1 MRNYRLWPPGLPA
14 ALSTI
19 RKAPVRLIN
28 RSKGDSIGGPACAAA
43 LKCHVEKFGEH
54 GRRYT
59 QTIYTVRV
67 RGQKVTVEIVS
78 RSRSYVATALTGARH
93 LRRLPGLA
101 DS

>member
-43 LKCHVEKFGEH
+43 LKCHFERYGEH
-54 GRRYT
+54 GRSDKKTFYT
-59 QTIYTVRV
+59 IKFQGRKI
-67 RGQKVTVEIVS
+67 TVEVVN
-78 RSRSYVATALTGARH
+78 RPRSYVATAMTRARH
-93 LRRLPGLA
+93 L
-101 DS
+101 

>member
-1 MRNYRLWPPGLPA
+1 M
-14 ALSTI
+14 
-19 RKAPVRLIN
+19 RLIN

-54 GRRYT
+54 GLRYT

-67 RGQKVTVEIVS
+67 SGQKVTVEIVN
-78 RSRSYVATALTGARH
+78 RSRSYVATAMIGARH
-93 LRRLPGLA
+93 LRRLSGLT

>member
-1 MRNYRLWPPGLPA
+1 M
-14 ALSTI
+14 
-19 RKAPVRLIN
+19 RLIN
-28 RSKGDSIGGPACAAA
+28 RSKGDCIGGPACAAA
-43 LKCHVEKFGEH
+43 LKCHFEKYGEH

-67 RGQKVTVEIVS
+67 GEQKVTVEVVN
-78 RSRSYVATALTGARH
+78 RSRSYLATAMTRARH

>member
-1 MRNYRLWPPGLPA
+1 M
-14 ALSTI
+14 
-19 RKAPVRLIN
+19 RLIN

-67 RGQKVTVEIVS
+67 SGQKVTVEIVN
-78 RSRSYVATALTGARH
+78 RNCSYVATAMIGARH
-93 LRRLPGLA
+93 LRRLPGLT